1 MSLTRLS
8 DTFRAER
15 SQSGSTIRWTL
26 WGCIDERANLTQF
39 EDAEDATTLVFHLA
53 GVHRINSVG
62 VRNWIHTMR
71 SIPDNIRVVWE
82 HTSVPLIQ
90 QMTMIANFHGH
101 SEIQSFM
108 APYYCE
114 ACDTSE
120 DKLLTA
126 DTKLLTPPYE
136 VPEAQC
142 SSCGNALEFEEMAED
157 YLSVIQESQPS

>member
-1 MSLTRLS
+1 MTRLS

-15 SQSGSTIRWTL
+15 SDHGDTIRWTL
-26 WGCIDERANLTQF
+26 WGCIDERANLAQF
-39 EDAEDATTLVFHLA
+39 ETTGEATTLVFHLA
-53 GVHRINSVG
+53 SVHRINSVG

-71 SIPDNIRVVWE
+71 SIPDHIRVIWE

-114 ACDTSE
+114 SCDTGE
-120 DKLLTA
+120 DKLLMA
-126 DTKLLTPPYE
+126 DAKLLSPPYE
-136 VPEAQC
+136 TPPAQC
-142 SSCGNALEFEEMAED
+142 STCGQDMVFEEMAED
-157 YLSVIQESQPS
+157 YLSAVQETQST